1 MDRMLGCDAHT
12 WASWLTSQTPY
23 SKQTKRAT
31 FLSKEA
37 IMSATT
43 LSRTYLPGYEDGDEL
58 RRLDELF
65 HRAMSARPR
74 YYLVGADPEDRT
86 EVPAAVYQVLQ
97 QVVEAMRLGQ
107 AVTIQPHSRVL
118 TTQQAADLLGIS
130 RPTLVK
136 LLDAGEIPFERA
148 ATAHRRVA
156 LGDVLDYA
164 ERRRQA
170 QYEAI
175 AATSVEPDED
185 LDEVLAELRASR
197 HAVAD
202 RRRAARAGS

>member
-1 MDRMLGCDAHT
+1 MT
-12 WASWLTSQTPY
+12 PVTLT
-23 SKQTKRAT
+23 
-31 FLSKEA
+31 
-37 IMSATT
+37 
-43 LSRTYLPGYEDGDEL
+43 RTYLPGPEPEL
-58 RRLDELF
+58 NALHDLLDKVTD
-65 HRAMSARPR
+65 SRPR

-86 EVPAAVYQVLQ
+86 EIPASVYLVLQ

-107 AVTIQPHSRVL
+107 AVTIQPQSRIL

-148 ATAHRRVA
+148 GTTHRRVA
-156 LGDVLDYA
+156 LGDVLEYA

-175 AATSVEPDED
+175 AATSVEED
-185 LDEVLAELRASR
+185 DDIDDVLAGMRES
-197 HAVAD
+197 
-202 RRRAARAGS
+202 RRRIAERRRSARQG